1 MAAPQKLV
9 PCVNRAASGGC
20 QCGAVRYRIG
30 RLGKGSICHC
40 RMCQKAFGG
49 LFAALVEAYEIEW
62 TRGERSIFH
71 SSETNWQGF
80 CDACGTPLTYEFEGH
95 IEVAIGT
102 LDNPD
107 IVQPE
112 VQVNASYRRQCFAG
126 LAALPEKPQAEKDA
140 DDEWNASVQS
150 NQHPDYDT

>member
-9 PCVNRAASGGC
+9 PSVNRAASGGC

-62 TRGERSIFH
+62 TRGERSIFQ
-71 SSETNWQGF
+71 SSETNWRGF
-80 CDACGTPLTYEFEGH
+80 CKVCGTPLTYEFEGH

-126 LAALPEKPQAEKDA
+126 LAALPEKPPAEKVA
-140 DDEWNASVQS
+140 DDNWNASVQS